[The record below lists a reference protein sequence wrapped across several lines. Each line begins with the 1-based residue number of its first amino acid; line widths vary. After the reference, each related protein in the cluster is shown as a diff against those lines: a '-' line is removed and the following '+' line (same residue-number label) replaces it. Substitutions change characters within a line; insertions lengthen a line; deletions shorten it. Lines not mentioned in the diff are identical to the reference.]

1 MLHLRLSLI
10 YALSIGTEV
19 PCQTSEVQHMKILL
33 ASALLA
39 FSAVTSFAADGPS
52 IVGKW
57 KIHSNI
63 AGNESDSECTLTQ
76 TGNDI
81 AGTCKGAEAPE
92 AKVTGKVDGAKVTW
106 QFDSDYNGTP
116 LTIKYTATL
125 DATGKVAGTVNV
137 DPFGVEGDFTAI
149 AEK

>member
-1 MLHLRLSLI
+1 
-10 YALSIGTEV
+10 
-19 PCQTSEVQHMKILL
+19 MKILL

-39 FSAVTSFAADGPS
+39 CSAVASFAADGPS

-81 AGTCKGAEAPE
+81 GGTCKGAEAPV

-125 DATGKVAGTVNV
+125 DANSGKIAGAVNV